1 MNTSQKSKY
10 RDVPKYYL
18 YGEKFSSQSNINEFF
33 TNLFNGGNVKKL
45 NQFENW
51 GEEKIAANL
60 EEGRSDVTQSKYSQM
75 VYHLVEKAY

>member
-10 RDVPKYYL
+10 RDIPKYYI
-18 YGEKFSSQSNINEFF
+18 YGEKFSNQSNINEFF

-51 GEEKIAANL
+51 DQEKITANL